1 MTKAEREKLVDLF
14 QQIHR
19 CLSKV
24 RDLVEELD
32 EDPETLDL
40 YETAIMPALAD
51 MRRVRLA
58 MDIPYTRGGSVDV

>member
-1 MTKAEREKLVDLF
+1 MTEAEREKLIDLF

-19 CLSKV
+19 CISMV

-51 MRRVRLA
+51 MRRVRLS
-58 MDIPYTRGGSVDV
+58 MNIPYIKRGSVNV